1 MRSRDAWLGSGAGR
15 RGPAQ
20 RMTGLVGV
28 CRLLIWIAVWV
39 LLVCSLLRWL
49 PGGWGVPDHLRIGM
63 LWLALPLLASVLM
76 ARRWVILV
84 PLGLSVLV
92 NAVLVLPT
100 WLSPAAGQGVPVT
113 LLHTNVWN
121 QNPSMDALAALVLDQ
136 QPDLAVVLERHYHH
150 QAYAWAG
157 GLAEILP
164 YHADCG
170 ISDCGN
176 NVLSR
181 WPLRQI
187 GVTTSPWYNAPTR
200 PSFLAVRVERP
211 EGPFTLVTAHLSRP
225 FDPPVQEAQVDW
237 LLDRLREMPPPVLL
251 AGDFNAAP
259 WSPLMRRIM
268 HEAGLVRLS
277 ATGPTW
283 PDGWLLPFGIPI
295 DHVLG
300 GAGIGV
306 SGRAQVLGDV
316 GSDHRPVLVRFTLPP
331 ADADGPGD

>member
-1 MRSRDAWLGSGAGR
+1 
-15 RGPAQ
+15 
-20 RMTGLVGV
+20 MTGFTRA
-28 CRLLIWIAVWV
+28 CLL
-39 LLVCSLLRWL
+39 LLRASILLLLACSLLRWV
-49 PGGWGVPDHLRIGM
+49 PGGWGVPDHLRIGL
-63 LWLALPLLASVLM
+63 LWLALPLLVVTM
-76 ARRWVILV
+76 TARRWLLLV

-92 NAVLVLPT
+92 NAALVFPT
-100 WLSPAAGQGVPVT
+100 WLSPAAGQGASVT

-121 QNPSMDALAALVLDQ
+121 QNPSMDAWAALVRERR
-136 QPDLAVVLERHYHH
+136 PDLAVVLERHYHH
-150 QAYAWAG
+150 QAYAWAVQ
-157 GLAEILP
+157 LAEILP

-187 GVTTSPWYNAPTR
+187 GVTTSPWHDAPTR

-225 FDPPVQEAQVDW
+225 FDRPVQEAQVDW

-268 HEAGLVRLS
+268 RDAGLVRLS
-277 ATGPTW
+277 VTGPTW
-283 PDGWLLPFGIPI
+283 PSGWLLPFGIPI

-300 GAGIGV
+300 GSGIGA
-306 SGRAQVLGDV
+306 GGQVLVLRDV
-316 GSDHRPVLVRFTLPP
+316 GSDHRPVLVRFTLPA
-331 ADADGPGD
+331 ADAGTRSD